1 MVDKIILDMIVGRCA
16 GHGVRATVVVVRERR
31 QWLAGMRIGVVL
43 MVVVVVRVVVRWGWV
58 HTVMM
63 P

>member
-1 MVDKIILDMIVGRCA
+1 MVDEIILDMVVGGSA
-16 GHGVRATVVVVRERR
+16 GHGVGATVVVVRERR
-31 QWLAGMRIGVVL
+31 QWLVGMRIGVVL
-43 MVVVVVRVVVRWGWV
+43 MVVVVVRVVVGWGWV